1 MEALAAVSLAG
12 NILQFVDFSGK
23 VISSSKQLYRS
34 ADGSL
39 VENSDS
45 EKITKDLK
53 ALSKVIQQSGSS
65 DPVLGELCIGCIAIS
80 EQLLHALEKLQV
92 KGKHSR
98 SQSLRKALK
107 NLWGKQ
113 AVRSLEARISGY
125 REQLI
130 LHLSVDNR

>member
-53 ALSKVIQQSGSS
+53 ALSEVIQQSGSS

-80 EQLLHALEKLQV
+80 GQLLHALEKLQV

-107 NLWGKQ
+107 SLWGKQ
-113 AVRSLEARISGY
+113 AVRSLEARMGY